1 MSSHPYIEM
10 SSHPGNWSLGVRNC
24 LLGLGHTG
32 GRIKIIIIVMARIIV
47 IIIVRIMTTMM
58 SIIMIDDDD
67 HHLVHDAITR
77 RRAKV
82 AAGRSL
88 PLLAA
93 LKLILISWLIA

>member
-82 AAGRSL
+82 AVGKLL

-93 LKLILISWLIA
+93 HKLIQINWLIV